1 MQNFDKKRCTNW
13 YGSMFT
19 CAVLWLCACCCTV
32 SRADPGISGSEV
44 RLAVLMPL
52 SSDFAEVGMGYL
64 RGAEVAAEHVN
75 QHGGIQGRKLR
86 LEAVD
91 TLTVPAETLS
101 EAKDALLS
109 GPGHEPP
116 FAMLG
121 TLGKAS
127 ASAVAPLLQSASV
140 PLIGPATGLQS
151 DIAAGRDW
159 MFPVRQSDDQVMQR
173 MVNQLETMGLKRL
186 AVIHPRSPDSQRQ
199 MGFLRDG
206 LKNGNL
212 TLVADVD
219 VGDTNMEINPQ
230 IAVLRAARPDVILTL
245 GSYLMTQ
252 ALITQMRAAGYK
264 GLFLAHSDVG
274 ISQLLKSMKEAARGL
289 GVVSGLP
296 SPHAQGLVAA
306 QEFRRA
312 VENSSAIRQTG
323 EAFVLDES
331 AFEGYL
337 SVMVFCEALRTL
349 GGQPTRRGLRDALVS
364 KPLTVAGLVFDF
376 TRPGARGLQNAGDIS
391 VVTYGGKIS
400 Q

>member
-1 MQNFDKKRCTNW
+1 MVPSILLC
-13 YGSMFT
+13 
-19 CAVLWLCACCCTV
+19 LCAGFCSVTK
-32 SRADPGISGSEV
+32 ADPGVSSNQV

-64 RGAEVAAEHVN
+64 RGAEVAAEHIN
-75 QHGGIQGRKLR
+75 QLGGIQGRKLR

-101 EAKDALLS
+101 EAKDTLRA

-127 ASAVAPLLQSASV
+127 ASALAPLLQSAGV
-140 PLIGPATGLQS
+140 PLIGPGTGLYS
-151 DIAAGRDW
+151 DIATGRDW
-159 MFPVRQSDDQVMQR
+159 IFPVRQGDEQVMRR
-173 MVNQLETMGLKRL
+173 MVNQLETMSLKRL
-186 AVIHPRSPDSQRQ
+186 AVIHPRSPDSLLQ

-206 LKNGNL
+206 LKNGKL
-212 TLVADVD
+212 ALVSEVD
-219 VGDTNMEINPQ
+219 VGDTNMEIAPQ
-230 IAVLRAARPDVILTL
+230 IAVLIAAKPDVILTL

-264 GLFLAHSDVG
+264 GLFLTHSDVG
-274 ISQLLKSMKEAARGL
+274 ISQLLKSMKEGARGL

-296 SPHAQGLVAA
+296 SPHAQRLIAA
-306 QEFRRA
+306 QEFRKA
-312 VENSSAIRQTG
+312 FENSSVIHQTG
-323 EAFVLDES
+323 EAIVLDES

-337 SVMVFCEALRTL
+337 SVMVFCEALRTI
-349 GGQPTRRGLRDALVS
+349 GGQPTRRELREALAS
-364 KPLTVAGLVFDF
+364 KPMSVSGLVFDF
-376 TRPGARGLQNAGDIS
+376 TRTSARGLQNAGDIS

>member
-1 MQNFDKKRCTNW
+1 MFPGLCLFLCTL
-13 YGSMFT
+13 SH
-19 CAVLWLCACCCTV
+19 
-32 SRADPGISGSEV
+32 ADPGISQNEV

-52 SSDFAEVGMGYL
+52 SSDFAEVGMAYL
-64 RGAEVAAEHVN
+64 RGAKAAAENVN
-75 QHGGIQGRKLR
+75 QRGGIQGRKLQ
-86 LEAVD
+86 LEPVD
-91 TLTVPAETLS
+91 TLTVPSETLS
-101 EAKDALLS
+101 EAKDALLT
-109 GPGHEPP
+109 GPGHEPV

-127 ASAVAPLLQSASV
+127 ASALAPLLQSVGV
-140 PLIGPATGLQS
+140 PLIGPATGLHS
-151 DIAAGRDW
+151 DIPAGRDW
-159 MFPVRQSDDQVMQR
+159 MFPVRQGDDLVMQR
-173 MVNQLETMGLKRL
+173 MVNQLETMGLKRM

-206 LKNGNL
+206 LKTGNL
-212 TLVADVD
+212 ALVADVD

-230 IAVLRAARPDVILTL
+230 ISTLRTAKPDVILTL

-306 QEFRRA
+306 REFRKA
-312 VENSSAIRQTG
+312 VENSPTIHQTG

-331 AFEGYL
+331 SFEGYL
-337 SVMVFCEALRTL
+337 SVMVFCEALRTI
-349 GGQPTRRGLRDALVS
+349 GAQPTRRALRDALVS
-364 KPLTVAGLVFDF
+364 KPITVSGLVFDF
-376 TRPGARGLQNAGDIS
+376 TRPNARGLQNAGDIS
-391 VVTYGGKIS
+391 VVTDGGKIS